1 MEKWAP
7 IIASIDLRPSKGGA
21 FEVMV
26 DDDLVFSKKELK
38 RHANPGEVA
47 ALVEQRLGAPI
58 PREE

>member
-1 MEKWAP
+1 V
-7 IIASIDLRPSKGGA
+7 

-26 DDDLVFSKKELK
+26 DDDLVFSKKEKK